1 MSVYVIDMDRL
12 KYVND
17 VFGHSEGDFCIMSL
31 SSAIRSILRNGEISV
46 RAGGDEFFII
56 GVGAYS
62 EEEEKERTEKLYEF
76 LENFNACSGKPYT
89 LSASIGRAAGK
100 PACMEDF
107 NKLLSAADAKMYA
120 VKQKHKQNSE
130 G

>member
-1 MSVYVIDMDRL
+1 M
-12 KYVND
+12 
-17 VFGHSEGDFCIMSL
+17 G
-31 SSAIRSILRNGEISV
+31 IRR
-46 RAGGDEFFII
+46 
-56 GVGAYS
+56 VGAYS

-76 LENFNACSGKPYT
+76 LDNFNACSGKPYT

>member
-1 MSVYVIDMDRL
+1 
-12 KYVND
+12 
-17 VFGHSEGDFCIMSL
+17 MSL

-76 LENFNACSGKPYT
+76 LDNFNACSGKPYT
-89 LSASIGRAAGK
+89 LSASIGRATGK